1 VPVSKDFHSLFK
13 KRSRADLQQYTSMIS
28 DIALKHNATFMQI
41 KKTDRFK
48 DHEFADVDHMNLTGA
63 NHLSKMLAIKY
74 AELQ

>member
-1 VPVSKDFHSLFK
+1 
-13 KRSRADLQQYTSMIS
+13 MIS